1 MEYLGVINSMKQ
13 KKTEH
18 SKGHAQS
25 LVVMLV
31 VQTGGELGLY
41 SWILRVKSLFY
52 RHTK

>member
-1 MEYLGVINSMKQ
+1 MGYLGGDKFHET

-31 VQTGGELGLY
+31 VQTGEVRLVL
-41 SWILRVKSLFY
+41 WILG
-52 RHTK
+52 